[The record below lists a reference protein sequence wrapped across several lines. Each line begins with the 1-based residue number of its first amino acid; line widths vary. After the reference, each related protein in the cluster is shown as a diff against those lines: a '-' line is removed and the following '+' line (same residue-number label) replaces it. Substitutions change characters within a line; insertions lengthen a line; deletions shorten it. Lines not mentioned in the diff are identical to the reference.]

1 MLTFTYLRLTLVSFK
16 ALITNADAPVTQ
28 DPRLQT
34 TLRQRHGETFCERSL
49 IVCSGSDMVN
59 ISCTNIIFKDVATA
73 TVGWSIFSLYLL
85 MCRLSGLET
94 RAPAADQ

>member
-1 MLTFTYLRLTLVSFK
+1 MLMPP
-16 ALITNADAPVTQ
+16 ATQ

-34 TLRQRHGETFCERSL
+34 TLRQRHGESFCERSL

-73 TVGWSIFSLYLL
+73 TVGWRVFSLYLL
-85 MCRLSGLET
+85 VLEKVPSEDDPEV
-94 RAPAADQ
+94 RNHGEGPY